1 MLQDI
6 AERNLLFSEMAN
18 GTRRYY
24 IIDFDLSFIHDLSQ
38 QEFPKVLARKGLGNA
53 GPEHSLNI
61 PYDPFPNDMYALGM
75 LFDNCVNMSGSISGE
90 RVSLAYSI
98 AIFSNLYLAR

>member
-24 IIDFDLSFIHDLSQ
+24 IIDFGLSSVHDHRSR
-38 QEFPKVLARKGLGNA
+38 EPPRVRAGMILANS
-53 GPEHSLNI
+53 GPEQSMNV
-61 PYDPFPNDMYALGM
+61 PYDPFFNDMYAIGM
-75 LFDNCVNMSGSISGE
+75 LFDDCVNMTGSLNGE
-90 RVSLAYSI
+90 RVSSEIVL
-98 AIFSNLYLAR
+98 L